1 MERTNPSDIFP
12 HIPPFS
18 ELLLHLPRK
27 KAIQKAIIPST
38 MITEY
43 LKILTNLN
51 LKMGLNE
58 SLSACLAETV
68 ATLSLLL
75 VSIGVFFL
83 LKFILK
89 KTAYKAIQRSTNQYD
104 DLLIKNKV
112 IGRICLIIP
121 ALIVSAWLPE
131 VLPNF
136 PETAAFLRKIVVIF
150 EMVIFTLIL
159 ISIVTTLE
167 DIYNTHEMS
176 KLKPITGLVQVTKIV
191 LFVVAGLVII
201 AFVLGTKLSNILIS
215 LGTMSAVLMLVFQDT
230 IKGFVGS
237 IQLSVNDMLRIG
249 DWIVMGQADGNVLEI
264 NLTTVKVQNWDN
276 TITTIPTYTLVS
288 APFTNWRGMSES
300 GGRRIAR
307 SINIDVN
314 TIRYCTPEMLERF
327 KRYTLVKDYI
337 TQREEDII
345 EYNKANR
352 IDTSEIMNGRQQ
364 TNLGIYRAYIKAYI
378 NNNPK
383 LNHNLTMMVRQLQPN
398 EFGVPLQIYAFSSD
412 KQWVNYEEI
421 QSDIFDHIISAAT
434 MFDLKIYQKR

>member
-1 MERTNPSDIFP
+1 
-12 HIPPFS
+12 
-18 ELLLHLPRK
+18 
-27 KAIQKAIIPST
+27 
-38 MITEY
+38 MIEKY
-43 LKILTNLN
+43 LEILKRLN
-51 LKMGLNE
+51 LRIGLNE
-58 SLSACLAETV
+58 GLAIGIAETV

-75 VSIGVFFL
+75 VSIGLFFL
-83 LKFILK
+83 IKFILK
-89 KTAYKAIQRSTNQYD
+89 KTVYKIISRSTNQYD

-112 IGRICLIIP
+112 IGRICLLIP
-121 ALIVSAWLPE
+121 ALITVAWLPD
-131 VLPNF
+131 VLPDF
-136 PETAAFLRKIVVIF
+136 PETCAFLIKMVKILEIIIF
-150 EMVIFTLIL
+150 IMIL

-176 KLKPITGLVQVTKIV
+176 KLKPVTGLVQVIKIV
-191 LFVVAGLVII
+191 LYTVGGLAII
-201 AFVLGTKLSNILIS
+201 AFLLDTKLSTILIG

-237 IQLSVNDMLRIG
+237 IQLSANDMLRIG
-249 DWIVMGQADGNVLEI
+249 DWISMGSADGNVLEI

-314 TIRYCTPEMLERF
+314 TIRYCTPEMLQ
-327 KRYTLVKDYI
+327 KYKHYGLVKDYI
-337 TQREEDII
+337 AQKEEDIL

-364 TNLGIYRAYIKAYI
+364 TNLGIFRAYIKAYL

-383 LNHNLTMMVRQLQPN
+383 LNHNLTLMVRQLQPT

-412 KQWVNYEEI
+412 KKWVNYEEI

-434 MFDLKIYQKR
+434 MFDLS